1 MVMFNDCQLKRY
13 NTPNDIIDDFY
24 PIRKRLYSDRR
35 DYLIKEVKA
44 ELSILTQK
52 HRFIQGIIQREI

>member
-24 PIRKRLYSDRR
+24 PFRKRLYSDRR

-52 HRFIQGIIQREI
+52 HRFIQGILQREI

>member
-13 NTPNDIIDDFY
+13 STPNDIIDDFY

-52 HRFIQGIIQREI
+52 HRFIQGILQREI